1 MFINDIMNKVDIASY
16 LDAVNN
22 NKTHPTAER
31 INFIKRHAPK
41 FLQQMNYL
49 YETDNSQFNDI
60 YRQILMIGDADLLSN
75 LNQIRSNAGIPYNGG
90 RCANRKK
97 RSMKRSRRMMRKRR
111 VRAIS
116 RK

>member
-1 MFINDIMNKVDIASY
+1 MDIIMNKVDIASY
-16 LDAVNN
+16 LDALNAS
-22 NKTHPTAER
+22 KTRATPER

-49 YETDNSQFNDI
+49 YETDKPQFNDI

-75 LNQIRSNAGIPYNGG
+75 LNQISRNAGIPYNGAG
-90 RCANRKK
+90 NRKK

-111 VRAIS
+111 ARVIS